1 MENCRPNIL
10 FQVRVVISSAFP
22 HSQLFLSKQQ
32 EDFTD
37 EDRKLM
43 DDLNIQHGSVR
54 ILLSHASYSVLT
66 P

>member
-1 MENCRPNIL
+1 M
-10 FQVRVVISSAFP
+10 FQVRVVISSALP

-54 ILLSHASYSVLT
+54 ILLSRASYSVLT